1 MMFHKIYG
9 NYYNAVTAVLNYAV
23 RKPISRDR
31 ITDIIQ
37 EYEYAFE
44 EMTFM
49 LPDDIGPEGRWSL
62 LDKEGKSILNN
73 QVDRPLTILEKRWIK
88 SLLSDPRI
96 KLFQPDET
104 GLEDVEPLFDSEDFV
119 YYDQYQDGDPYVD
132 EHYIEI
138 FRSILEAVHEQ
149 KSVQILY
156 QRKNGTE
163 EWQSCN
169 PIRIEY
175 SQRDDKFRVLSSVN
189 GKIAT
194 FNIAKISEV
203 RQQGDFYPIEETET
217 KFHGKRSVELLVED
231 TGRILERL
239 LLQFSI
245 YERTTECIGEH
256 TYKIILNYEE
266 EDETDLLI
274 RILSFGPR
282 IKVIGPKNFVKRMR
296 YRLGMQKNKL
306 EM

>member
-104 GLEDVEPLFDSEDFV
+104 GLEDVDPLFDSEDF
-119 YYDQYQDGDPYVD
+119 
-132 EHYIEI
+132 
-138 FRSILEAVHEQ
+138 
-149 KSVQILY
+149 
-156 QRKNGTE
+156 
-163 EWQSCN
+163 
-169 PIRIEY
+169 
-175 SQRDDKFRVLSSVN
+175 
-189 GKIAT
+189 
-194 FNIAKISEV
+194 
-203 RQQGDFYPIEETET
+203 
-217 KFHGKRSVELLVED
+217 
-231 TGRILERL
+231 
-239 LLQFSI
+239 
-245 YERTTECIGEH
+245 
-256 TYKIILNYEE
+256 
-266 EDETDLLI
+266 
-274 RILSFGPR
+274 
-282 IKVIGPKNFVKRMR
+282 
-296 YRLGMQKNKL
+296 
-306 EM
+306 